1 MAKTVTIGGRDT
13 GRTGSGSGGGKSGG
27 GIGLVGKSGTVDR
40 NGNVSWHGGEER
52 KDGGGYPSGSTGY
65 GGDHGGGSG
74 GHGSYSG
81 KHFDNGRPITR
92 YGDKLVASA
101 AAFKKA
107 QDEQAKAIAQSG
119 LSAQN
124 FYAAQAEANAK
135 KAIAEKMAADK
146 VAVEQAIWTK
156 KMYDVEIARN
166 RPPCEDIGEAIRRI
180 RENNAKI
187 EADAVISAQNIANA
201 KVAAEKAAN
210 DAIIAQAAALQA
222 DAVAKAVAAAQVQAI
237 AKTAAAAKELAMIK
251 AIDDAEKIILQTMEN
266 ERILTLDKISLK
278 NVDMQHLAD
287 TLKPIN
293 YNLDAIL
300 LQNKNLN
307 NLDFF
312 HLMNGITLPNIGI
325 SHSVVYINLANNN
338 LGDDAAQIISNALV
352 GEQLTATRVIDV
364 SGNKITEAGQ
374 DFFVR
379 ALNDPIVKRLAIL
392 IDDLSHN
399 LRIQS
404 GIKEDVVAELHS
416 ILKSAKNRGVDVDN
430 LVVDTSFFTWA
441 KNIKGSV
448 KLATK
453 GFIKCKWVDDPIGD
467 HVKADL
473 CDKLPD
479 KIGKPL
485 KKIIDVEGTVSCFI
499 SSYDQA
505 KTSEFGAQ
513 MAITD
518 LHVIG
523 EDYIS
528 ENID

>member
-1 MAKTVTIGGRDT
+1 M
-13 GRTGSGSGGGKSGG
+13 
-27 GIGLVGKSGTVDR
+27 
-40 NGNVSWHGGEER
+40 
-52 KDGGGYPSGSTGY
+52 
-65 GGDHGGGSG
+65 
-74 GHGSYSG
+74 
-81 KHFDNGRPITR
+81 
-92 YGDKLVASA
+92 
-101 AAFKKA
+101 
-107 QDEQAKAIAQSG
+107 
-119 LSAQN
+119 
-124 FYAAQAEANAK
+124 
-135 KAIAEKMAADK
+135 
-146 VAVEQAIWTK
+146 
-156 KMYDVEIARN
+156 
-166 RPPCEDIGEAIRRI
+166 
-180 RENNAKI
+180 
-187 EADAVISAQNIANA
+187 
-201 KVAAEKAAN
+201 
-210 DAIIAQAAALQA
+210 
-222 DAVAKAVAAAQVQAI
+222 
-237 AKTAAAAKELAMIK
+237 
-251 AIDDAEKIILQTMEN
+251 
-266 ERILTLDKISLK
+266 
-278 NVDMQHLAD
+278 
-287 TLKPIN
+287 
-293 YNLDAIL
+293 
-300 LQNKNLN
+300 N

-441 KNIKGSV
+441 KNIKGAIQIAS
-448 KLATK
+448 T
-453 GFIKCKWVDDPIGD
+453 GFFKCNWTDDPIGD

-479 KIGKPL
+479 KIGKSL
-485 KKIIDVEGTVSCFI
+485 KKAIDVEGIVSCFI
-499 SSYDQA
+499 YAYDQA

-523 EDYIS
+523 ADYIP
-528 ENID
+528 EVIE

>member
-1 MAKTVTIGGRDT
+1 
-13 GRTGSGSGGGKSGG
+13 
-27 GIGLVGKSGTVDR
+27 
-40 NGNVSWHGGEER
+40 
-52 KDGGGYPSGSTGY
+52 
-65 GGDHGGGSG
+65 
-74 GHGSYSG
+74 
-81 KHFDNGRPITR
+81 
-92 YGDKLVASA
+92 
-101 AAFKKA
+101 
-107 QDEQAKAIAQSG
+107 
-119 LSAQN
+119 
-124 FYAAQAEANAK
+124 
-135 KAIAEKMAADK
+135 
-146 VAVEQAIWTK
+146 
-156 KMYDVEIARN
+156 
-166 RPPCEDIGEAIRRI
+166 
-180 RENNAKI
+180 
-187 EADAVISAQNIANA
+187 
-201 KVAAEKAAN
+201 
-210 DAIIAQAAALQA
+210 
-222 DAVAKAVAAAQVQAI
+222 
-237 AKTAAAAKELAMIK
+237 
-251 AIDDAEKIILQTMEN
+251 MEN

-441 KNIKGSV
+441 KNIKGAIQIAS
-448 KLATK
+448 T
-453 GFIKCKWVDDPIGD
+453 GFFKYNWTDDPIGD

-479 KIGKPL
+479 KIGKSL
-485 KKIIDVEGTVSCFI
+485 KKAIDVEGIVSCFI
-499 SSYDQA
+499 YAYDQA

-523 EDYIS
+523 ADYIP
-528 ENID
+528 EVIE